1 MKYAYLLRGTQELQ
15 LDASLRCHFSLWNS
29 LEQVVVSKKNRCRFD
44 WIIGKKIRLCTE
56 IFNNTKIHLTLN
68 IIKWK
73 TKINQIRKSYTNLHL
88 FNIQSRIHNLIFKNI
103 YSFLLSRRLY
113 YGNHHLFKNIE
124 NNPKHSHVNQ
134 YYFSIL

>member
-1 MKYAYLLRGTQELQ
+1 MKRNARITIRCIFTMSFFFMKFIGT
-15 LDASLRCHFSLWNS
+15 SRI
-29 LEQVVVSKKNRCRFD
+29 VVVSKKNRCRFD

-56 IFNNTKIHLTLN
+56 IFNNTKIQLTLN
-68 IIKWK
+68 IIKWE

-124 NNPKHSHVNQ
+124 NNPRHSHVNQ